1 MGRRDPVGVCKIT
14 KFSEWDN
21 DVIAHRSRRPECPLQ
36 VSHEGMEEISK
47 TSRLGNEA
55 SIQTQA
61 VQSTDTV
68 PALYSCH
75 YRSYSH
81 HYPIP
86 LNLNHQ
92 SFSRPSRPREIYV

>member
-1 MGRRDPVGVCKIT
+1 MGRRDPVSVCKIT

-21 DVIAHRSRRPECPLQ
+21 DVTAHRSRRPECPLQ

-68 PALYSCH
+68 PVPVQLSLSFILASL
-75 YRSYSH
+75 SH
-81 HYPIP
+81 
-86 LNLNHQ
+86 
-92 SFSRPSRPREIYV
+92 STEFKSSVV